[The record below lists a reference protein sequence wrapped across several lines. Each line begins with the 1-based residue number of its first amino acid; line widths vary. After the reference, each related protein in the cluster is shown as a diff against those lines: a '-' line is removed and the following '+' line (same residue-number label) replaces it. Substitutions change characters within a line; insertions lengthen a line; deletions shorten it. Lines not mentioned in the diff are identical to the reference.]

1 MDRDEP
7 SQPVAY
13 PTTKRM
19 CLSTTPTTSRGV
31 SAEHALLQNGFLVA
45 RLSPESSVV
54 EYGKE
59 QVYKSSL
66 GQGREGHRGFIH
78 HPFAAWCRSMR
89 SKADR
94 ASWAVY
100 SWSGSR
106 Q

>member
-1 MDRDEP
+1 MPVDDANDEP
-7 SQPVAY
+7 
-13 PTTKRM
+13 R
-19 CLSTTPTTSRGV
+19 RV

-45 RLSPESSVV
+45 RLSLHDQ
-54 EYGKE
+54 E

-66 GQGREGHRGFIH
+66 VGGYRERGAQGRGH
-78 HPFAAWCRSMR
+78 HPFAAWWRSMR

>member
-13 PTTKRM
+13 PTTQYIKPVVDG
-19 CLSTTPTTSRGV
+19 TTRAAER
-31 SAEHALLQNGFLVA
+31 SAENALLQNGFLVA
-45 RLSPESSVV
+45 RLSLHDQ
-54 EYGKE
+54 E

-66 GQGREGHRGFIH
+66 VGGYRERGAQGRGH